1 VPELPEVETVARQ
14 LAPLVAGRRV
24 ARLLIHD
31 RAKLTPPGVR
41 LADRHVGRV
50 LRVGK
55 RVLIELLPAAAEG
68 VAVAVPG
75 ARKPA
80 GGHALWLAVH
90 LRMTGRLVFGEE
102 APSGTPRPHVR
113 AELVLDRGVVS
124 FIDPRRFGTF
134 EWLCALDEAAPAA
147 VDPTEEAFTPE
158 CLAALLQG
166 SPQPLKTWLL
176 RQDRLVGIGNIYAS
190 EILWHARLS
199 PFRAAGRLKRDE
211 IGRLHAATRAVLAAA
226 IEACG
231 TTFSDFQDAHG
242 LTGSYQRFLAVY
254 EREGDPCPRCEAPVA
269 RRTQAQRSTYWCPAC
284 LRKVRYQDPAARTRS
299 SARPR

>member
-1 VPELPEVETVARQ
+1 MPELPEVETVARQ

-31 RAKLTPPGVR
+31 RAKLARPGVR
-41 LADRHVGRV
+41 LAERRVGRV

-55 RVLIELLPAAAEG
+55 RVLIELLPVAAEG
-68 VAVAVPG
+68 AGTAAAVARSAVEG
-75 ARKPA
+75 D
-80 GGHALWLAVH
+80 ALWLAVH
-90 LRMTGRLVFGEE
+90 LRMTGRLVFGDGPPAD
-102 APSGTPRPHVR
+102 APRAHVR

-134 EWLCALDEAAPAA
+134 EWLRALDEAAPPA

-199 PFRAAGRLKRDE
+199 PFRAAGRLKREE

-242 LTGSYQRFLAVY
+242 LTGSYQSFLAVY
-254 EREGDPCPRCEAPVA
+254 EREGEPCPRCGAAVA
-269 RRTQAQRSTYWCPAC
+269 RRTQAQRSTYWCPEC
-284 LRKVRYQDPAARTRS
+284 LRQAGLPGPASRARS

>member
-1 VPELPEVETVARQ
+1 MPELPEVETVARQ

-24 ARLLIHD
+24 TRLAIHD
-31 RAKLTPPGVR
+31 RTKLAPPGAR
-41 LADRHVGRV
+41 LTERTVGRV
-50 LRVGK
+50 MRVGK
-55 RVLIELLPAAAEG
+55 RVLIELQ
-68 VAVAVPG
+68 PG
-75 ARKPA
+75 ARADAAP
-80 GGHALWLAVH
+80 LWLAVH
-90 LRMTGRLVFGEE
+90 LRMTGRLVFGG
-102 APSGTPRPHVR
+102 AVPAGTPSPHVR
-113 AELVLDRGVVS
+113 AQLFLDGGVIS

-134 EWLCALDEAAPAA
+134 EWLRAPGDAASDA
-147 VDPTEEAFTPE
+147 VDPTEDAFTPE
-158 CLAALLQG
+158 RLAGLLRG

-211 IGRLHAATRAVLAAA
+211 IARLHAATRAVLAAA

-254 EREGDPCPRCEAPVA
+254 EREGEPCPRCGGPVA
-269 RRTQAQRSTYWCPAC
+269 RRTQAQRSTYWCRGC
-284 LRKVRYQDPAARTRS
+284 LGDARTRVRG
-299 SARPR
+299 RPQ

>member
-24 ARLLIHD
+24 TRLAIHD
-31 RAKLTPPGVR
+31 RAKLAPPGAR
-41 LADRHVGRV
+41 LAERTVGRV
-50 LRVGK
+50 MRVGK
-55 RVLIELLPAAAEG
+55 RVLIELQPAPAARGGSTGLGAAG
-68 VAVAVPG
+68 AAVPG
-75 ARKPA
+75 AAP
-80 GGHALWLAVH
+80 LWLAVH
-90 LRMTGRLVFGEE
+90 LRMTGRLVFGREIP
-102 APSGTPRPHVR
+102 ADTPRPHVR
-113 AELVLDRGVVS
+113 AQLFLDGGVIS

-134 EWLCALDEAAPAA
+134 EWLRSPEEAVPDA
-147 VDPTEEAFTPE
+147 VDPTENAFTPE
-158 CLAALLQG
+158 CLAALLRG

-211 IGRLHAATRAVLAAA
+211 IARLHAATRAVLTAA

-254 EREGDPCPRCEAPVA
+254 EREGEPCLRCGGPVA
-269 RRTQAQRSTYWCPAC
+269 RRTQAQRSTYWCRGC
-284 LRKVRYQDPAARTRS
+284 AAGAV
-299 SARPR
+299 ARGGAHSEP

>member
-1 VPELPEVETVARQ
+1 MPELPEVETVARQ

-24 ARLLIHD
+24 TRLAIHD
-31 RAKLTPPGVR
+31 RTKLAPPGAR
-41 LADRHVGRV
+41 LAERTVGRV

-55 RVLIELLPAAAEG
+55 RVLIELQPAAAD
-68 VAVAVPG
+68 AAP
-75 ARKPA
+75 
-80 GGHALWLAVH
+80 LWLAVH
-90 LRMTGRLVFGEE
+90 LRMTGRLVFGG
-102 APSGTPRPHVR
+102 AVPAGTPRPHVR
-113 AELVLDRGVVS
+113 AQLFLDGGVVS

-134 EWLCALDEAAPAA
+134 EWLRAPGDAVSDA
-147 VDPTEEAFTPE
+147 VDPTEDAFTPE
-158 CLAALLQG
+158 RLAGLLRG

-199 PFRAAGRLKRDE
+199 PFRAAGRLTRDE
-211 IGRLHAATRAVLAAA
+211 IARLHAATRAVLAAA

-254 EREGDPCPRCEAPVA
+254 EREGEPCPRCGGPVA
-269 RRTQAQRSTYWCPAC
+269 RRTQAQRSTYWCRGC
-284 LRKVRYQDPAARTRS
+284 LGDARAGVRGRLQ
-299 SARPR
+299 

>member
-24 ARLLIHD
+24 TRLAIHD
-31 RAKLTPPGVR
+31 RSKLAPPGVR
-41 LADRHVGRV
+41 LAERTVGRV
-50 LRVGK
+50 MRVGK
-55 RVLIELLPAAAEG
+55 RVLIELQPADTAHPGQAKAIAAS
-68 VAVAVPG
+68 AAP
-75 ARKPA
+75 
-80 GGHALWLAVH
+80 LWLAVH
-90 LRMTGRLVFGEE
+90 LRMTGRLVFGG
-102 APSGTPRPHVR
+102 AVPAGTPRPHVR
-113 AELVLDRGVVS
+113 AQLFLDGGVVS

-134 EWLCALDEAAPAA
+134 EWLRSPDEAAPDA
-147 VDPTEEAFTPE
+147 VDPTEDSFTPE
-158 CLAALLQG
+158 CLAALLRG

-199 PFRAAGRLKRDE
+199 PFRAAGRLSRDE
-211 IGRLHAATRAVLAAA
+211 IARLHGATRAVLAAA

-254 EREGDPCPRCEAPVA
+254 EREGEPCPRCGGPVA
-269 RRTQAQRSTYWCPAC
+269 RRTQAQRSTYWCRRC
-284 LRKVRYQDPAARTRS
+284 AAERQGEHGHGTS
-299 SARPR
+299 

>member
-24 ARLLIHD
+24 TRLAIHD
-31 RAKLTPPGVR
+31 RTKLAPPGAR
-41 LADRHVGRV
+41 LVERTVGRV
-50 LRVGK
+50 VRVGK
-55 RVLIELLPAAAEG
+55 RVLIELQSA
-68 VAVAVPG
+68 
-75 ARKPA
+75 PA
-80 GGHALWLAVH
+80 GAPPLWLAVH
-90 LRMTGRLVFGEE
+90 LRMTGRLVFGREVP
-102 APSGTPRPHVR
+102 AGTPQPHVR
-113 AELVLDRGVVS
+113 AQLFLDGGVVS

-134 EWLCALDEAAPAA
+134 EWLHALEEAAPDA
-147 VDPTEEAFTPE
+147 VDPTEDAFTPD
-158 CLAALLQG
+158 CLAALLRG

-199 PFRAAGRLKRDE
+199 PFRAAGGLKRDE
-211 IGRLHAATRAVLAAA
+211 IARLHGATRAVLAAA

-254 EREGDPCPRCEAPVA
+254 EREGEPCPRCGGPVA
-269 RRTQAQRSTYWCPAC
+269 RRTQAQRSTYWCRGCLEEARKKRRPAGEAG
-284 LRKVRYQDPAARTRS
+284 RVP
-299 SARPR
+299 